1 MPVFLCLAGSGEY
14 SASTNHKKFD
24 TNQTFPRRANCIYV
38 SAMKLKRSLP
48 PTKIGRRPKRHYES
62 SQKKDREAIE
72 AAFKRLVGEDGF
84 KPQGAFGTRK
94 LT

>member
-1 MPVFLCLAGSGEY
+1 
-14 SASTNHKKFD
+14 
-24 TNQTFPRRANCIYV
+24 
-38 SAMKLKRSLP
+38 MKLKRSLP
-48 PTKIGRRPKRHYES
+48 PNKIGRRPKRIYES

-84 KPQGAFGTRK
+84 RPQGAFGTRK